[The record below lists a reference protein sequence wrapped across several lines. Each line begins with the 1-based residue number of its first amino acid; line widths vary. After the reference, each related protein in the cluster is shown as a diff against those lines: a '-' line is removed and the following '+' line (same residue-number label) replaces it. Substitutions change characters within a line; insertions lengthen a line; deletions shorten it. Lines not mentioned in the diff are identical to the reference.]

1 MEPTTGGKCRR
12 DVDSPTGTT
21 CSRTPSV
28 SSPCWKTEQCNYDYC
43 IVKPEDGDEAQN
55 TDKSV
60 SNLLRELSFVDRFLA
75 VWIILAMV
83 IGVLIGYYVPG
94 VQPAFATV
102 EFSSVSVPI
111 AVGLLVMMYP
121 VLCKL
126 QYEELPRIFSQR
138 AIWYQLGLS
147 IILNW
152 LVGPILMT
160 CLAWATLPDLEG
172 YRTGVIM
179 VGVARC
185 IAMVLIWNQIA
196 KGNAEYCAILMVVN
210 SVLQIALYSPV
221 CYLFINIVP
230 TWFGGHVDAEIQLEM
245 WPVIQSVLIYLGI
258 PLGAGFLTRVIL
270 VRLTSKHW
278 YETRFLPRIG
288 PFALIGLLYTIIV
301 MFANQ
306 GHHIV
311 ANIGSVFRVMVPMVC
326 YFIIMFFGTFFL
338 ARALKYQYAEA
349 VTQAFTAGSN
359 NFELAIAVAVSVYG
373 INSDQALAA
382 TIGPL
387 IEVPVLLILSYL
399 CLIFEHRLQWHKA
412 EVTEEK

>member
-1 MEPTTGGKCRR
+1 MNTCTGATT
-12 DVDSPTGTT
+12 TT
-21 CSRTPSV
+21 CSRTPSNTT
-28 SSPCWKTEQCNYDYC
+28 PCWKTAECNYNYC
-43 IVKPEDGDEAQN
+43 LVKPEDPNEAVQEP
-55 TDKSV
+55 KESV
-60 SNLLRELSFVDRFLA
+60 SKLLHELSFVDRFLA
-75 VWIILAMV
+75 LWIILAMV

-126 QYEELPRIFSQR
+126 QYEQLPHIFSQR
-138 AIWYQLGLS
+138 AVWYQLALS
-147 IILNW
+147 LVLNW

-185 IAMVLIWNQIA
+185 IAMVLIWNHIA
-196 KGNAEYCAILMVVN
+196 RGNAEYCAILMVVN
-210 SVLQIALYSPV
+210 SVLQIALYSPI

-230 TWFGGHVDAEIQLEM
+230 TWFGGVVDAQLRLEM
-245 WPVIQSVLIYLGI
+245 WPVVQSVLIYLGI
-258 PLGAGFLTRVIL
+258 PLAAGFLTRVIL
-270 VRLTSKHW
+270 VRLTSKTW
-278 YETRFLPRIG
+278 YETKFLPHIG

-311 ANIGSVFRVMVPMVC
+311 DNIGSVFRVMVPMVC
-326 YFIIMFFGTFFL
+326 YFIIMFFGTLFI
-338 ARALKYQYAEA
+338 ARALNYQYAEA

-399 CLIFEHRLQWHKA
+399 CLVLEKRLKWYKK
-412 EVTEEK
+412 ENTEEEK